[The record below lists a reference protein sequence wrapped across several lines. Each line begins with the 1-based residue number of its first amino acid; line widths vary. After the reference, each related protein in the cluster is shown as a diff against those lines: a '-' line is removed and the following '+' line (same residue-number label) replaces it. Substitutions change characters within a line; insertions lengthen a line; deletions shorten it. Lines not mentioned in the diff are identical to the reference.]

1 MKKHILLIDND
12 KHELDYFLDAL
23 KEVPEEDGFK
33 CTYVN
38 SAIEATQL
46 LKKLVP
52 HFIFI
57 DKTLRPWEIMNILQS
72 IKEEIRLYDAKI
84 FLYTNT
90 HEQPDQLF
98 SSFGVKGWVKKT
110 RSPDKLSKRL
120 TTCLSA

>member
-1 MKKHILLIDND
+1 MKKHILLVDND

-38 SAIEATQL
+38 SAIEAAEL
-46 LKKLVP
+46 LKTLVP

-57 DKTLRPWEIMNILQS
+57 DKAFHPGEIMNILQS
-72 IKEEIRLYDAKI
+72 IKEEMRLCEVKI
-84 FLYTNT
+84 FLYTTT
-90 HEQPDQLF
+90 HEEPEKLF
-98 SSFGVKGWVKKT
+98 SSYGVKGCVKKA
-110 RSPDKLSKRL
+110 RSSDKLSKRL